1 MTPFVETSVIE
12 HFQIIC
18 DDKGDDVISEAFL
31 EHDEAPNT
39 SIAIL
44 EGMNLLE
51 AYVEVKNI
59 VERLLLLAIVFAK
72 ERLHLAMHLIGRTG
86 FHTTHLIGQTLV
98 VANGKPIL
106 SAIRCARLEQLM
118 NLLDHILGKSL
129 LCMIDDEINTAEV
142 VYSFKDIIHVN
153 SVRGDTDGVGF
164 IDITRLVVRQ
174 FAALD
179 VVGVIGQV
187 YLYAMINA
195 AL

>member
-1 MTPFVETSVIE
+1 
-12 HFQIIC
+12 
-18 DDKGDDVISEAFL
+18 
-31 EHDEAPNT
+31 
-39 SIAIL
+39 
-44 EGMNLLE
+44 MNLLE

-59 VERLLLLAIVFAK
+59 VERFLLLAIVFAK
-72 ERLHLAMHLIGRTG
+72 ERLHLAMHLLGRTG

-106 SAIRCARLEQLM
+106 SAIRCARFEQLM

-129 LCMIDDEINTAEV
+129 LCMIDDEIDTAEV